1 MKKRN
6 LKQLRSLKTPQ
17 MSEGTRNR
25 KETRVGSL
33 REELESNIRMIEK
46 TVWQDGKDCTLDVPV
61 NLQNNRVYGKEKK
74 ADIPDKNWLSLTN
87 KMSKKIMVST
97 TISLYGVTE
106 PYFVN
111 KNGTKVNKENYSR
124 HLRK

>member
-1 MKKRN
+1 
-6 LKQLRSLKTPQ
+6 
-17 MSEGTRNR
+17 MSEGNRNR

-33 REELESNIRMIEK
+33 REGLESNIRMIEK

-61 NLQNNRVYGKEKK
+61 NLQNNRIYGKEKK
-74 ADIPDKNWLSLTN
+74 ADIPDKNLLSLTN

-124 HLRK
+124 HLCK